1 MVTTP
6 EETES
11 REIPPIEPSTIE
23 ETQEEKAA
31 STKIVNELEESS
43 EESSEES
50 PEESSEESSEES
62 LEESSEES
70 LEESSKESSEES
82 SKESSEESL
91 EELSEESLAME
102 GTSSTKE
109 SEPSNPVLVPNIDE
123 ITVDDTITEMVLEML
138 EDSLTEKPELPKELP
153 LFPAEEEPAL
163 EKLESQ
169 EELLDESTE
178 SQISGNEVEMTI
190 ADIAQPVLDTK
201 PAMEDLEVIDSKI
214 SNEIE
219 EILDNEIETE
229 NDAIIEMTPEPEASL
244 TDQPEAIDN
253 LEEVMEVEVDE
264 IEEILD
270 DDTETEN
277 DAIIELAP
285 ELEAAS
291 TDQPEAIVNPEEVTE
306 LEVDEIEEI
315 LDDDTETEI
324 DAIIEM
330 APEPE
335 ESSTDQPEA
344 IDNAEV
350 EVDEIDDEEESLPS
364 TEKPEQPKQLSFFSE
379 NDKMEEVSDKI
390 VPDSDLKD
398 LIPRQDNDVIVEED
412 VEITTMKPVIEIVT
426 NSSKLPKSIEIIVQ
440 DVRLEEELQTN
451 EIVQAEGKQNI
462 NLEDEDHSIVSNDEA
477 FVNEIL
483 EDNTN
488 PDKNEEK
495 PVVDTTEQYI
505 EITTILP

>member
-62 LEESSEES
+62 IEESSEES
-70 LEESSKESSEES
+70 SGES

-178 SQISGNEVEMTI
+178 LQISGN
-190 ADIAQPVLDTK
+190 
-201 PAMEDLEVIDSKI
+201 
-214 SNEIE
+214 
-219 EILDNEIETE
+219 DNDIETE
-229 NDAIIEMTPEPEASL
+229 NDAIIEMT
-244 TDQPEAIDN
+244 
-253 LEEVMEVEVDE
+253 
-264 IEEILD
+264 
-270 DDTETEN
+270 
-277 DAIIELAP
+277 P

-306 LEVDEIEEI
+306 VEVDEIEEI

-483 EDNTN
+483 EGNTN

>member
-1 MVTTP
+1 M
-6 EETES
+6 
-11 REIPPIEPSTIE
+11 
-23 ETQEEKAA
+23 
-31 STKIVNELEESS
+31 
-43 EESSEES
+43 
-50 PEESSEESSEES
+50 
-62 LEESSEES
+62 
-70 LEESSKESSEES
+70 
-82 SKESSEESL
+82 

-138 EDSLTEKPELPKELP
+138 EDSLTEKPEIPKELP

-190 ADIAQPVLDTK
+190 ADIAQPVLDKPADDK
-201 PAMEDLEVIDSKI
+201 PAMEDLEVTDSKI

-219 EILDNEIETE
+219 EILDNDIETE

-270 DDTETEN
+270 DDTEN

-306 LEVDEIEEI
+306 VEVDEIEEI

-350 EVDEIDDEEESLPS
+350 EVEEIDDEEESLPS

-488 PDKNEEK
+488 ADKIEEK

>member
-1 MVTTP
+1 MMFIGIGIGSV
-6 EETES
+6 S
-11 REIPPIEPSTIE
+11 ADMKKILSAIYRIGRF
-23 ETQEEKAA
+23 EKWD
-31 STKIVNELEESS
+31 
-43 EESSEES
+43 
-50 PEESSEESSEES
+50 
-62 LEESSEES
+62 
-70 LEESSKESSEES
+70 
-82 SKESSEESL
+82 
-91 EELSEESLAME
+91 LS
-102 GTSSTKE
+102 
-109 SEPSNPVLVPNIDE
+109 VLIG
-123 ITVDDTITEMVLEML
+123 IGRY
-138 EDSLTEKPELPKELP
+138 EK
-153 LFPAEEEPAL
+153 
-163 EKLESQ
+163 KLIGRT
-169 EELLDESTE
+169 L
-178 SQISGNEVEMTI
+178 
-190 ADIAQPVLDTK
+190 
-201 PAMEDLEVIDSKI
+201 
-214 SNEIE
+214 
-219 EILDNEIETE
+219 
-229 NDAIIEMTPEPEASL
+229 SL

-270 DDTETEN
+270 DDTEN

-291 TDQPEAIVNPEEVTE
+291 TDQPEAIVNPEEVTKV
-306 LEVDEIEEI
+306 EVDEIEEI

-350 EVDEIDDEEESLPS
+350 EVEEIDDEEESLPS

-379 NDKMEEVSDKI
+379 NDKMEEVSDI
-390 VPDSDLKD
+390 VVPDSDSKD

-488 PDKNEEK
+488 ADKI
-495 PVVDTTEQYI
+495 VVVVVMVVVVVAAI
-505 EITTILP
+505 VAVVVVVVI

>member
-43 EESSEES
+43 EESSK
-50 PEESSEESSEES
+50 ESSEESSEES

-82 SKESSEESL
+82 SKKSSEESL

-102 GTSSTKE
+102 GTTSTKE

-138 EDSLTEKPELPKELP
+138 EDSLNEKPELPKELP

-178 SQISGNEVEMTI
+178 LQISGN
-190 ADIAQPVLDTK
+190 
-201 PAMEDLEVIDSKI
+201 
-214 SNEIE
+214 
-219 EILDNEIETE
+219 DNDIETE

-285 ELEAAS
+285 ELEAA
-291 TDQPEAIVNPEEVTE
+291 
-306 LEVDEIEEI
+306 
-315 LDDDTETEI
+315 
-324 DAIIEM
+324 
-330 APEPE
+330 
-335 ESSTDQPEA
+335 STDQPEA

-505 EITTILP
+505 EITTIIP

>member
-82 SKESSEESL
+82 SKKSSEESL

-102 GTSSTKE
+102 GTTSTKE

-178 SQISGNEVEMTI
+178 LQISGN
-190 ADIAQPVLDTK
+190 
-201 PAMEDLEVIDSKI
+201 
-214 SNEIE
+214 
-219 EILDNEIETE
+219 DNDIETE
-229 NDAIIEMTPEPEASL
+229 NDAIIEMTPESEASL

-277 DAIIELAP
+277 DANIELAP

-306 LEVDEIEEI
+306 VEVDEVEEI
-315 LDDDTETEI
+315 LNDDTETEI

>member
-43 EESSEES
+43 EESSK
-50 PEESSEESSEES
+50 ESSEESSEES

-70 LEESSKESSEES
+70 SEEISEESSGES

-178 SQISGNEVEMTI
+178 LQISGN
-190 ADIAQPVLDTK
+190 
-201 PAMEDLEVIDSKI
+201 
-214 SNEIE
+214 
-219 EILDNEIETE
+219 DNDIETE

-253 LEEVMEVEVDE
+253 LEEVMEV
-264 IEEILD
+264 
-270 DDTETEN
+270 
-277 DAIIELAP
+277 
-285 ELEAAS
+285 
-291 TDQPEAIVNPEEVTE
+291 
-306 LEVDEIEEI
+306 EVDEIEEI

>member
-1 MVTTP
+1 
-6 EETES
+6 
-11 REIPPIEPSTIE
+11 
-23 ETQEEKAA
+23 
-31 STKIVNELEESS
+31 
-43 EESSEES
+43 
-50 PEESSEESSEES
+50 
-62 LEESSEES
+62 
-70 LEESSKESSEES
+70 
-82 SKESSEESL
+82 
-91 EELSEESLAME
+91 ME
-102 GTSSTKE
+102 GTTSTKE

-178 SQISGNEVEMTI
+178 LQISGN
-190 ADIAQPVLDTK
+190 
-201 PAMEDLEVIDSKI
+201 
-214 SNEIE
+214 
-219 EILDNEIETE
+219 DNDIETE
-229 NDAIIEMTPEPEASL
+229 NDAIIEMTPESEASL

-277 DAIIELAP
+277 DANIELAP

-306 LEVDEIEEI
+306 VEVDEVEEI
-315 LDDDTETEI
+315 LNDDTETEI

-379 NDKMEEVSDKI
+379 NDKMEEVSDNI

-488 PDKNEEK
+488 ADKNEEK

-505 EITTILP
+505 EITTIIP